1 MSSDRSSLL
10 TRAAVT
16 TGATLTG
23 AYVGTTAARWWHRR
37 SLPPPDALPPV
48 LDWASRSLETPHG
61 RSHCYVRPGTG
72 PPIVLL
78 HSLNAVASSH
88 EMVPIAEHLAA
99 TTDRPLY
106 AVDWLG
112 FGRSDR
118 PALDYTPQ
126 VYGDQLYQVLSD
138 LLDAPADL
146 VALSLGCEYAAWMGL
161 QAAPLVRRLALI
173 SPTGLT
179 AARGP
184 SLAGRLA
191 LALAAPTGLFELF
204 YYRLTRPASL
214 RDYYERQVFL
224 DAEHVSDVLVD
235 AAATTAQAKGASYAP
250 QRFVQGRLYVPDAAS
265 SLYERLYRPTLFLTP
280 SRPGPTV
287 QSFDLLSPVL
297 DRNPRSLTHR
307 TLPGGLMPHWEASA
321 ALFDVLTPFL
331 SSPEQRAGA
340 GRTAPGA

>member
-1 MSSDRSSLL
+1 MPSDRSSRL
-10 TRAAVT
+10 TRTAVAV
-16 TGATLTG
+16 GSTLAG
-23 AYVGTTAARWWHRR
+23 AYAGTAAARWWHRR
-37 SLPPPDALPPV
+37 SLPPPSALPPV
-48 LDWASRSLETPHG
+48 LDWSRRVLETPHG
-61 RSHCYVRPGTG
+61 RSHCYVRPGSG

-88 EMVPIAEHLAA
+88 EMVPIAEHLAE

-126 VYGDQLYQVLSD
+126 VYGDQLYQVLAD

-179 AARGP
+179 TARGP
-184 SLAGRLA
+184 STLGRLSLA
-191 LALAAPTGLFELF
+191 LAGPTGLFELF

-224 DAEHVSDVLVD
+224 DPANVSDALVD
-235 AAATTAQAKGASYAP
+235 TAATTARAKGAPYAP
-250 QRFVQGRLYVPDAAS
+250 RRFVQGRLYVPDAATE
-265 SLYERLYRPTLFLTP
+265 LYGRLYRPTLLLTP
-280 SRPGPTV
+280 NTPGPTV

-297 DRNPRSLTHR
+297 DQNPQALTHR
-307 TLPGGLMPHWEASA
+307 TLPGGLMPHWEAPD
-321 ALFDVLTPFL
+321 ALFDVLDPFL
-331 SSPEQRAGA
+331 TSAAVPTHGPS
-340 GRTAPGA
+340 AP

>member
-1 MSSDRSSLL
+1 MPSDDSSRLRR
-10 TRAAVT
+10 TAVT
-16 TGATLTG
+16 AAATLAG
-23 AYVGTTAARWWHRR
+23 AYAGTAAARWWHRQ
-37 SLPPPDALPPV
+37 SLPPPSGLPPV
-48 LDWASRSLETPHG
+48 LDWAATSLETPHG

-72 PPIVLL
+72 RPIVLL

-88 EMVPIAEHLAA
+88 EMVPLAEHLAA

-126 VYGDQLYQVLSD
+126 VFGDQLYQVLAD

-179 AARGP
+179 TARGP
-184 SLAGRLA
+184 STAGRLA
-191 LALAAPTGLFELF
+191 LALAGPTGLFELF
-204 YYRLTRPASL
+204 YYRLTRRASL
-214 RDYYERQVFL
+214 REYYERQVFL
-224 DAEHVSDVLVD
+224 DDTAISDALLD
-235 AAATTAQAKGASYAP
+235 AATTTARAKGAPHAP
-250 QRFVQGRLYVPDAAS
+250 RRFVQGRLYVPDAATE
-265 SLYERLYRPTLFLTP
+265 LYGRLYRPTLLLTP
-280 SRPGPTV
+280 STPGPTV

-297 DRNPRSLTHR
+297 DQNPRALTHR
-307 TLPGGLMPHWEASA
+307 TLPGGLMPHWEAPG
-321 ALFDVLTPFL
+321 ALLDVLEPFL
-331 SSPEQRAGA
+331 AAPTVPDVGRPES
-340 GRTAPGA
+340 

>member
-1 MSSDRSSLL
+1 MSSDASSRLSR
-10 TRAAVT
+10 TAVAA
-16 TGATLTG
+16 GATLAG
-23 AYVGTTAARWWHRR
+23 AYAGTAAARWWHRR
-37 SLPPPDALPPV
+37 SLPPSDALPPV

-72 PPIVLL
+72 PPVVLL

-88 EMVPIAEHLAA
+88 EMVPLAEHLAE

-126 VYGDQLYQVLSD
+126 VYGDQLYRVLAD

-179 AARGP
+179 TDRGP
-184 SLAGRLA
+184 SATGRLA
-191 LALAAPTGLFELF
+191 LALAGPTGLFELF
-204 YYRLTRPASL
+204 YYRLTRRASL

-224 DAEHVSDVLVD
+224 EAPNVSDALLD
-235 AAATTAQAKGASYAP
+235 AATTTAQAKGAPHAP
-250 QRFVQGRLYVPDAAS
+250 RRFVQGRLYVPDAATE
-265 SLYERLYRPTLFLTP
+265 LYGRLYRPTLLLTP
-280 SRPGPTV
+280 ATPGPTV

-297 DRNPRSLTHR
+297 EQNRRALTHHP
-307 TLPGGLMPHWEASA
+307 LPGGLMPHWEAPS
-321 ALFDVLTPFL
+321 ALFEVLDPFL
-331 SSPEQRAGA
+331 TAPAAPSDE
-340 GRTAPGA
+340 APGA